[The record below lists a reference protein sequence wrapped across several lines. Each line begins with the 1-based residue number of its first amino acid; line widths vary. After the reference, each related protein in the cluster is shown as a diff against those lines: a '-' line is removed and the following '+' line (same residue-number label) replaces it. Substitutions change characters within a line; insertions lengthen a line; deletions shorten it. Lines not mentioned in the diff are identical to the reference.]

1 MSRLR
6 ADQLQRADVAFRD
19 ELIEIV
25 RQAQRAQ
32 DANKLVELDWAARF
46 KALNCARCHA
56 RRIGKLTLGKI
67 LSDALLLRPAAYL
80 FEHRDFRHGL
90 TDFHIATYGELGA
103 VVKIISSYMAI
114 WFMQAIGA
122 ELSQLIHTMCR
133 HKRSNGINSSDTANC
148 QSLTMRARGTS

>member
-6 ADQLQRADVAFRD
+6 ADQLQGADFAFRD

-25 RQAQRAQ
+25 RQPQRAQ

-46 KALNCARCHA
+46 KSLNCARRHA

-67 LSDALLLRPAAYL
+67 LSDALLLRPAAHF

-90 TDFHIATYGELGA
+90 TDFHIATYGELRA
-103 VVKIISSYMAI
+103 IVKIISSYMAI
-114 WFMQAIGA
+114 WLCKQ
-122 ELSQLIHTMCR
+122 ST
-133 HKRSNGINSSDTANC
+133 RS
-148 QSLTMRARGTS
+148 